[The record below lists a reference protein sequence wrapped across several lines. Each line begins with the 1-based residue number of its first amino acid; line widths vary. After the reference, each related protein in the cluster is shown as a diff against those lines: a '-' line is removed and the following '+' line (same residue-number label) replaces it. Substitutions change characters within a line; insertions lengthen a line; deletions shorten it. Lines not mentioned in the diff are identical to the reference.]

1 MQQAKTIMRAGQLR
15 PAKLILDT
23 HMSEEQI
30 AALNEFTFDC
40 ESTETGVAKMPVW
53 MMVAQ
58 GVLDVV
64 RRHERDYV
72 TAVDTAEMLG
82 NYAKPQRPQVSS
94 SELCDHVYGLF
105 QSLPIPMTNAERVY
119 DEPIRT
125 LLVELYEAM
134 LEYAPQMLNMSMW
147 SQFEY
152 PVHVE
157 RFDRYM
163 LELQFTRPV

>member
-23 HMSEEQI
+23 HLTEEQV
-30 AALNEFTFDC
+30 AALNQFTFACD
-40 ESTETGVAKMPVW
+40 SSETGEAKMPVW

-58 GVLDVV
+58 AVLDVV
-64 RRHERDYV
+64 CRHERDHV
-72 TAVDTAEMLG
+72 TAVDTAAMFG
-82 NYAKPQRPQVSS
+82 NHAEPQRQGVSS
-94 SELCDHVYGLF
+94 SELCDHIYGNF
-105 QSLPIPMTNAERVY
+105 QALPVAVTNAERVY
-119 DEPIRT
+119 DEPIRS

-147 SQFEY
+147 SQFEH
-152 PVHVE
+152 PVHVV
-157 RFDRYM
+157 RFDRHM